1 MSEFPRLRFIPFR
14 RTDLVQMCLSL
25 ERLDVQQKAAFDAAL
40 QRIEGHFHQEFRQLK
55 QELKHAYGPLD
66 PDADTRVVE
75 EFRDEQASDRLAILL
90 AQVLDRA
97 NYERVTRTQLE
108 QSLNSASLFNLKLHV
123 NLEEFEEA
131 LLFTRGGSPRTEQV
145 SSFFGLRRRTVDFV
159 NYDRVVLYLRFKEDI
174 EAESTLGGCQPGSTM
189 IKLFQNVPGADVE
202 MLFPNTRVG
211 MRLLDKLLIGIPA
224 LVSGGIV
231 MTTKLGTTLLLI
243 GSLLG
248 FWLGTSSEPVELN
261 KGTVLVLLA
270 GLGALGGYLWKQYSS
285 FRNRKLRFAQ
295 ALTESLYF
303 KLLDNNAGVVF
314 RLLDEAEDSE
324 CNESLLAYYF
334 LLAAAA
340 PLSAQELDGE
350 IEQWF
355 EKRWQSRLDF
365 EIDDALNKLRQLELI
380 QRTEQG
386 WIALAPDRAQ
396 SNQPPCT

>member
-25 ERLDVQQKAAFDAAL
+25 ERLDAEQKFAFDAGL
-40 QRIEGHFHQEFRQLK
+40 QRIEGYFHQEFRQLK

-75 EFRDEQASDRLAILL
+75 EFRDGQASDRLAILL
-90 AQVLDRA
+90 EQVLDRA

-108 QSLNSASLFNLKLHV
+108 QALNSASLFNLKLQV
-123 NLEEFEEA
+123 DLEEFEEA
-131 LLFTRGGSPRTEQV
+131 LLFTRGASPRTEQV
-145 SSFFGLRRRTVDFV
+145 SYLFGLRQRTVDFV

-174 EAESTLGGCQPGSTM
+174 DADSTLGGCQPGSTM

-211 MRLLDKLLIGIPA
+211 MRLLDKLLIGVPA

-231 MTTKLGTTLLLI
+231 MTTKLGTTLLLM

-285 FRNRKLRFAQ
+285 FRNRKMRFAQ

-334 LLAAAA
+334 LLAAGG
-340 PLSAQELDGE
+340 PLTAQDLDGE

-355 EKRWQSRLDF
+355 EQRWQSRLDF
-365 EIDDALNKLRQLELI
+365 EIDDALNKLQQLELFR
-380 QRTEQG
+380 RTEQG
-386 WIALAPDRAQ
+386 WIALAADPA
-396 SNQPPCT
+396 